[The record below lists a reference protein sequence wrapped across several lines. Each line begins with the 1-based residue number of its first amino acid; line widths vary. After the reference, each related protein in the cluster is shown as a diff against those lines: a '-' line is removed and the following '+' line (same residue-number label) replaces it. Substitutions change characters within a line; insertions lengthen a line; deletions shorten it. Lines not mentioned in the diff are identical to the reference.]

1 MTPGALVMGTDED
14 GNPIVAQPTEPG
26 VLVAPEESEAA
37 VEGFDEQL
45 RLIAAEQPE
54 QTAEMLKVWLE
65 EPAETVEEKA
75 A

>member
-1 MTPGALVMGTDED
+1 MHRK
-14 GNPIVAQPTEPG
+14 NP
-26 VLVAPEESEAA
+26 EAA
-37 VEGFDEQL
+37 SREDFDEQL